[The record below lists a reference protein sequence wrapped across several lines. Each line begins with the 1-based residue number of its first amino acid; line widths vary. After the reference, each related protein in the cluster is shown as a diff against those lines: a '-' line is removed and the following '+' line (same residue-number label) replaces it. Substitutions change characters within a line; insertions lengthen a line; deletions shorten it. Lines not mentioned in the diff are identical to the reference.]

1 MSQITVE
8 NIKRSTETASRS
20 TRGVA
25 AAWVNFNG
33 TGTVAVRDSEN
44 VASLTDQGTG
54 EYTINLSNSF
64 GAADYHISTDATWN
78 AGVSAS
84 TNTSIQ
90 GDAGTKP
97 IVSAFGFVVYRTP
110 DDVRYD
116 PEFAFGSTHG
126 DLA

>member
-33 TGTVAVRDSEN
+33 TGTVAIRDSQN
-44 VASLTDQGTG
+44 ISSLIDVGTG
-54 EYTINLSNSF
+54 TYDVYFSSNMASSDYAVAQAASDTGYGAKLDLDGPTWQTALKSRQRSF
-64 GAADYHISTDATWN
+64 QVYGGTYGALDCNMMDA
-78 AGVSAS
+78 
-84 TNTSIQ
+84 
-90 GDAGTKP
+90 
-97 IVSAFGFVVYRTP
+97 VYM
-110 DDVRYD
+110 
-116 PEFAFGSTHG
+116 G

>member
-44 VASLTDQGTG
+44 VSS
-54 EYTINLSNSF
+54 I
-64 GAADYHISTDATWN
+64 TDA
-78 AGVSAS
+78 
-84 TNTSIQ
+84 
-90 GDAGTKP
+90 
-97 IVSAFGFVVYRTP
+97 
-110 DDVRYD
+110 
-116 PEFAFGSTHG
+116 
-126 DLA
+126 

>member
-44 VASLTDQGTG
+44 VSSLTDDATG
-54 EYTINLSNSF
+54 LYSIGLSNNMGNSNYSLSVASRQNTN
-64 GAADYHISTDATWN
+64 AADIY
-78 AGVSAS
+78 
-84 TNTSIQ
+84 
-90 GDAGTKP
+90 
-97 IVSAFGFVVYRTP
+97 
-110 DDVRYD
+110 VRYD
-116 PEFAFGSTHG
+116 PAPSVSSFTVEYVLPGTSRYDVDFIYATAHG

>member
-25 AAWVNFNG
+25 AAWVNFDG
-33 TGTVAVRDSEN
+33 TGTVAIRDSQN
-44 VASLTDQGTG
+44 VSGLVDNSTGFYTVNISSSFSGVDYSILTG
-54 EYTINLSNSF
+54 
-64 GAADYHISTDATWN
+64 ATWN
-78 AGVSAS
+78 TGITGS
-84 TNTSIQ
+84 TNTSIAADPWNKPTASAYTFLTYATPT
-90 GDAGTKP
+90 DA
-97 IVSAFGFVVYRTP
+97 V
-110 DDVRYD
+110 YD

>member
-44 VASLTDQGTG
+44 VASLVDDGTG
-54 EYTINLSNSF
+54 SYRVNFSNAF
-64 GAADYHISTDATWN
+64 GAADYAPTGAGDGTGNTEVCVIDASLVLAGSAGFIFAKPGVATGDPTYCVIS
-78 AGVSAS
+78 
-84 TNTSIQ
+84 I
-90 GDAGTKP
+90 
-97 IVSAFGFVVYRTP
+97 
-110 DDVRYD
+110 
-116 PEFAFGSTHG
+116 HG

>member
-33 TGTVAVRDSEN
+33 SGTVAVRDSEN
-44 VASLTDQGTG
+44 VASITDNATG
-54 EYTINLSNSF
+54 NYTINFTNGF
-64 GAADYHISTDATWN
+64 GAVDYLWLNTTIRNSHGHGVANISDMTTS
-78 AGVSAS
+78 SAKHLAYE
-84 TNTSIQ
+84 NTSALTDRDYV
-90 GDAGTKP
+90 GNA
-97 IVSAFGFVVYRTP
+97 A
-110 DDVRYD
+110 
-116 PEFAFGSTHG
+116 HG

>member
-44 VASLTDQGTG
+44 VASITDNGSG
-54 EYTINLSNSF
+54 DYTININNDMNDGNYSILCNGSLDGGGFTGQQNAQPKADFTPTTALYRVVTSNSTNAILYD
-64 GAADYHISTDATWN
+64 AAKVYS
-78 AGVSAS
+78 
-84 TNTSIQ
+84 SI
-90 GDAGTKP
+90 
-97 IVSAFGFVVYRTP
+97 
-110 DDVRYD
+110 
-116 PEFAFGSTHG
+116 HG